1 MTSSVGTVIGK
12 MSTTDIEGLKA
23 RVRGRLTSDSAG
35 RITGAAHANAIKGR
49 VPK

>member
-1 MTSSVGTVIGK
+1 
-12 MSTTDIEGLKA
+12 
-23 RVRGRLTSDSAG
+23 VRGRLTSDSAG